1 MAGGLGS
8 GVSDTAFD
16 YSNSSGRPPGP
27 VISLAGRFLAGVREV
42 QTHVE
47 PYARA
52 WESHNRAAL
61 ERRDG
66 DGGPLWVTL
75 GDSMAQGIGA
85 SAYDQGWAGQ
95 LAGLIDPA
103 YHHVNLSVSGG
114 RVEDLLERQLPAMDR
129 LGPPD
134 LVTVIIGSNDL
145 FNRRHRR
152 ELPER
157 AARLIAQLPVGAVVA
172 TQPGR
177 SPQALDFNHQLL
189 AARQLVVAEFR
200 DPRMASW
207 VGRLAKDHFHPND
220 RGYAAMAA
228 LMAEAVAHRDA

>member
-1 MAGGLGS
+1 MAGWLGP
-8 GVSDTAFD
+8 GVSATAFD
-16 YSNSSGRPPGP
+16 YSNSSGRPSGP

-52 WESHNRAAL
+52 WEKHNRVAL
-61 ERRDG
+61 ERRDA

-85 SAYDQGWAGQ
+85 SAYDKGWAGQ

-114 RVEDLLERQLPAMDR
+114 RVEDLLERQIPTMGQ
-129 LGPPD
+129 LGTPD

-145 FNRRHRR
+145 FSRQHRR

-157 AARLIAQLPVGAVVA
+157 AARLIAHLPVGTVVA

-177 SPQALDFNHQLL
+177 SPQTIDFNHQLE
-189 AARQLVVAEFR
+189 AARQLVLCEFR
-200 DPRMASW
+200 DPRMRSW
-207 VGRLAKDHFHPND
+207 AGKLAKDHFHPND
-220 RGYAAMAA
+220 RGYAAMAT
-228 LMAEAVAHRDA
+228 LMAEAVARRDA